1 MGKWLEALRRP
12 EKRSGKAT
20 NTDLQNHQNPSEE
33 GFEGFDGSP
42 PEPFQNFQ
50 AWDAADWQFAI
61 EERAAILEF
70 DEGMSRLEADAL
82 AADQIAAQRRWQ
94 LQ

>member
-1 MGKWLEALRRP
+1 L
-12 EKRSGKAT
+12 
-20 NTDLQNHQNPSEE
+20 
-33 GFEGFDGSP
+33 P